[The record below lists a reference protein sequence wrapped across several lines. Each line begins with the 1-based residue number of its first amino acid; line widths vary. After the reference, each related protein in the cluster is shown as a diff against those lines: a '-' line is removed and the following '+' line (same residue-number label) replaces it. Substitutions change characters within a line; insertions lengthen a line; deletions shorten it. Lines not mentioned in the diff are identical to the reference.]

1 MGAQTPVPP
10 LSDPL
15 RLDSALAELEVVIRH
30 RVDGLL
36 QGNHLGL
43 VPGPGSELGDAR
55 PYVPGDDVRR
65 IDWAVTARTT
75 TTHVRTTVADRELE
89 TWLAVDLSASMDF
102 GTALCEKRDLA
113 IVAAAVMAHLTR
125 GGGNRI
131 GAVAVGGG
139 SLLRLPARS
148 GRPAAMH
155 LLHSLASIPRTAAGA
170 RGDLAGALDQLRR
183 PERRRGLVVA
193 ISDFLGPTDWQRP
206 MRALTAR
213 HDIVAVQISDPRD
226 VELPPVGMVT
236 LVDPESG
243 RTKEVRATR
252 ALADRFAVAAAAHQ
266 ADVEAT
272 LRRVGVPL
280 LSLSTGRDWVGD
292 VVRFVVRRKRGWT
305 GSGGLAPR
313 RQPGS
318 PPSAPLAAIR

>member
-1 MGAQTPVPP
+1 MGAQTPVPS
-10 LSDPL
+10 LSDPQ
-15 RLDSALAELEVVIRH
+15 RLDASLAELEVVIRH
-30 RVDGLL
+30 RLDGLL
-36 QGNHLGL
+36 HGNHLGL
-43 VPGPGSELGDAR
+43 VPGPGSELSDAR

-113 IVAAAVMAHLTR
+113 IVAAAVMVHLTR

-131 GAVAVGGG
+131 GAVAAGGG

-148 GRPAAMH
+148 GRPAALH
-155 LLHSLASIPRTAAGA
+155 LLRSLASIPRTAPGQ

-193 ISDFLGPTDWQRP
+193 ISDFLGPVDWERG

-213 HDIVAVQISDPRD
+213 HDVVAVQISDPRD
-226 VELPPVGMVT
+226 ADLPPVGMVT

-243 RTKEVRATR
+243 RTKDVRITR
-252 ALADRFAVAAAAHQ
+252 AVADRFAAAAAAHQ
-266 ADVEAT
+266 AEIDTA
-272 LRRVGVPL
+272 LRRLGVPL
-280 LSLSTGRDWVGD
+280 LRLATDRDWVGD

-305 GSGGLAPR
+305 GSSGPAP
-313 RQPGS
+313 
-318 PPSAPLAAIR
+318 APTAATP

>member
-1 MGAQTPVPP
+1 VAAQTPVPA
-10 LSDPL
+10 LSDPE
-15 RLDSALAELEVVIRH
+15 RLDSALAELEVMIRH

-55 PYVPGDDVRR
+55 AYVPGDDVRR
-65 IDWAVTARTT
+65 IDWSVTARTT

-113 IVAAAVMAHLTR
+113 IVAVAVMAHLTR

-131 GAVAVGGG
+131 GAVAAGGG
-139 SLLRLPARS
+139 SLLRVPARF
-148 GRPAAMH
+148 GRPAALH
-155 LLHSLASIPRTAAGA
+155 LLRSLASVPRTAAGA

-206 MRALTAR
+206 LRALTAR
-213 HDIVAVQISDPRD
+213 HDIIAVQIGDPRD
-226 VELPPVGMVT
+226 ATLPPVGMVT

-243 RTKEVRATR
+243 RTKQVRVTR
-252 ALADRFAVAAAAHQ
+252 ALADRFAAAAAAHQ
-266 ADVEAT
+266 SEVDAA
-272 LRRVGVPL
+272 LRRVGVPVL
-280 LSLSTGRDWVGD
+280 HLATDRDWVGD
-292 VVRFVVRRKRGWT
+292 VVRFVVRRKRGWI
-305 GSGGLAPR
+305 GSYGPV
-313 RQPGS
+313 PV
-318 PPSAPLAAIR
+318 PKAAAR

>member
-1 MGAQTPVPP
+1 LGAQTPVPS
-10 LSDPL
+10 LSDPQ
-15 RLDSALAELEVVIRH
+15 RLDASLAELEVVIRH
-30 RVDGLL
+30 RLDGLL
-36 QGNHLGL
+36 HGNHLGL
-43 VPGPGSELGDAR
+43 VPGPGSELSDAR

-113 IVAAAVMAHLTR
+113 IVAAAVMVHLTR

-131 GAVAVGGG
+131 GAVAAGGG
-139 SLLRLPARS
+139 SVLRLPARS
-148 GRPAAMH
+148 GRPGALH
-155 LLHSLASIPRTAAGA
+155 LLRSLASVPRTDPGQ
-170 RGDLAGALDQLRR
+170 RGDLAGALGQLRR

-193 ISDFLGPTDWQRP
+193 ISDFLGPTDWERA

-213 HDIVAVQISDPRD
+213 HDVVAIQIADPRD
-226 VELPPVGMVT
+226 AELPPVGMVT

-243 RTKEVRATR
+243 RTKEVRVTR
-252 ALADRFAVAAAAHQ
+252 ALADRFAAAAAAHQ
-266 ADVEAT
+266 AEIDAA
-272 LRRVGVPL
+272 LRRLGVPL
-280 LSLSTGRDWVGD
+280 LRLSTDRDWVGD

-305 GSGGLAPR
+305 GSPGAAPA
-313 RQPGS
+313 S
-318 PPSAPLAAIR
+318 VAATP

>member
-1 MGAQTPVPP
+1 MAAQTPVPS
-10 LSDPL
+10 LSDPE

-36 QGNHLGL
+36 HGNHLGL

-75 TTHVRTTVADRELE
+75 TAHVRTTVADRELE

-131 GAVAVGGG
+131 GAVAAGGG
-139 SLLRLPARS
+139 ALLRVPARS
-148 GRPAAMH
+148 GRPAALH
-155 LLHSLASIPRTAAGA
+155 LLRSLASIPRTAAGS
-170 RGDLAGALDQLRR
+170 RGDLAGALEQLRR

-193 ISDFLGPTDWQRP
+193 ISDFLGPTDWERP

-226 VELPPVGMVT
+226 VALPPVGMVT

-243 RTKEVRATR
+243 RTKDVRVTR
-252 ALADRFAVAAAAHQ
+252 ALADRFAAAAAAHQ
-266 ADVEAT
+266 AEVAAA
-272 LRRVGVPL
+272 LRRVGAPL
-280 LSLSTGRDWVGD
+280 LTLSTDRDWVGD
-292 VVRFVVRRKRGWT
+292 VVRFVVRRKRGWI
-305 GSGGLAPR
+305 GGGGAASLLSP
-313 RQPGS
+313 QPGLL
-318 PPSAPLAAIR
+318 PTAANR

>member
-1 MGAQTPVPP
+1 VAAQTPVPS
-10 LSDPL
+10 LSDPE

-36 QGNHLGL
+36 HGNHLGL

-75 TTHVRTTVADRELE
+75 TAHVRTTVADRELE

-131 GAVAVGGG
+131 GAVAAGGG
-139 SLLRLPARS
+139 ALLRVPARS
-148 GRPAAMH
+148 GRPAALH
-155 LLHSLASIPRTAAGA
+155 LLRSLASIPRTAAGS
-170 RGDLAGALDQLRR
+170 RGDLAGALEQLRR

-193 ISDFLGPTDWQRP
+193 ISDFLGPTDWERP

-226 VELPPVGMVT
+226 VALPPVGMVT

-243 RTKEVRATR
+243 RTKDVRVTR
-252 ALADRFAVAAAAHQ
+252 ALAARFAAAAAAHQ
-266 ADVEAT
+266 AEIAAA
-272 LRRVGVPL
+272 LRRVGAPL
-280 LSLSTGRDWVGD
+280 LTLSTDRDWVGD
-292 VVRFVVRRKRGWT
+292 VVRFVVRRKRGWI
-305 GSGGLAPR
+305 GGGGAASLPGP
-313 RQPGS
+313 QPGLL
-318 PPSAPLAAIR
+318 PTAANR

>member
-1 MGAQTPVPP
+1 VAAQTPVPS
-10 LSDPL
+10 LSDPE

-36 QGNHLGL
+36 HGNHLGL

-75 TTHVRTTVADRELE
+75 TAHVRTTVADRELE

-131 GAVAVGGG
+131 GAVAAGGG
-139 SLLRLPARS
+139 ALLRVPARS
-148 GRPAAMH
+148 GRPAALH
-155 LLHSLASIPRTAAGA
+155 LLRSLASIPRTAAGS
-170 RGDLAGALDQLRR
+170 RGDLAGALEQLRR

-193 ISDFLGPTDWQRP
+193 ISDFLGPTDWERP

-226 VELPPVGMVT
+226 VALPPVGMVT

-243 RTKEVRATR
+243 RTKDVRVTR
-252 ALADRFAVAAAAHQ
+252 ALADRFAAAAAAHQ
-266 ADVEAT
+266 AEIAAA
-272 LRRVGVPL
+272 LRRVGAPL
-280 LSLSTGRDWVGD
+280 LTLSTDRDWVGD
-292 VVRFVVRRKRGWT
+292 VVRFVVRRKRGWI
-305 GSGGLAPR
+305 GGGGAASLLSP
-313 RQPGS
+313 QPGLF
-318 PPSAPLAAIR
+318 PTAANP

>member
-1 MGAQTPVPP
+1 MVAQTPVPA
-10 LSDPL
+10 LSDPD
-15 RLDSALAELEVVIRH
+15 RLESALAELEVVIRH

-65 IDWAVTARTT
+65 IDWAVTARTA

-131 GAVAVGGG
+131 GAVVAGGG
-139 SLLRLPARS
+139 SLLRVPARA
-148 GRPAAMH
+148 GRPAVLH
-155 LLHSLASIPRTAAGA
+155 LLRSLASVPRTAPGE

-206 MRALTAR
+206 MRALAAR
-213 HDIVAVQISDPRD
+213 HDVLAVQISDPRD

-243 RTKEVRATR
+243 RTKQVRVTR
-252 ALADRFAVAAAAHQ
+252 ALADRFAAAAAEQ
-266 ADVEAT
+266 RAEVDVA
-272 LRRVGVPL
+272 LRGVGVPML
-280 LSLSTGRDWVGD
+280 HLSTDRDWVGE
-292 VVRFVVRRKRGWT
+292 VVRFVVRRKRGWSYGT
-305 GSGGLAPR
+305 AGTPKAAAP
-313 RQPGS
+313 
-318 PPSAPLAAIR
+318 

>member
-1 MGAQTPVPP
+1 MAAQTPVPS
-10 LSDPL
+10 LSDPE

-36 QGNHLGL
+36 HGNHLGL

-75 TTHVRTTVADRELE
+75 TAHVRTTVADRELE

-131 GAVAVGGG
+131 GAVAAGGG
-139 SLLRLPARS
+139 ALLRVPARS
-148 GRPAAMH
+148 GRPAALH
-155 LLHSLASIPRTAAGA
+155 LLRSLASIPRTAAGS
-170 RGDLAGALDQLRR
+170 RGDLAGALEQLRR

-193 ISDFLGPTDWQRP
+193 ISDFLGPTDWERP

-226 VELPPVGMVT
+226 VALPPVGMVT

-243 RTKEVRATR
+243 RTKDVRVTR
-252 ALADRFAVAAAAHQ
+252 ALADRFAAAAAAHQ
-266 ADVEAT
+266 AEIAAA
-272 LRRVGVPL
+272 LRRVGAPL
-280 LSLSTGRDWVGD
+280 LTLCTDRDWVGD
-292 VVRFVVRRKRGWT
+292 VVRFVVRRKRGWI
-305 GSGGLAPR
+305 GGGAASLLSP
-313 RQPGS
+313 QPGLL
-318 PPSAPLAAIR
+318 PTAANP